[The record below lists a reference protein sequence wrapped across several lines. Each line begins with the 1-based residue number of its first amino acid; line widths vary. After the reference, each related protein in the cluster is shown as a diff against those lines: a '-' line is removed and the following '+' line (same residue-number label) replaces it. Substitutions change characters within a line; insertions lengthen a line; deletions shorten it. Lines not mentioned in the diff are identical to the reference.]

1 MNSCR
6 PGLQRPCMRDRW
18 GKGSGTGTGCSE
30 KPADSAAAKEA
41 EAILAAMIQ
50 ERQRQDAELWGAP
63 TQDPIKKPTT
73 K

>member
-1 MNSCR
+1 
-6 PGLQRPCMRDRW
+6 MRDRW
-18 GKGSGTGTGCSE
+18 GKGTGAGSSE

-41 EAILAAMIQ
+41 EAILAAMVQ
-50 ERQRQDAELWGAP
+50 ERARQDAELWGSP

>member
-1 MNSCR
+1 
-6 PGLQRPCMRDRW
+6 MRDRW
-18 GKGSGTGTGCSE
+18 GKGSGTGTGSSCSE

-63 TQDPIKKPTT
+63 TPDPIKKPTT